1 MAGGLIELISYG
13 AEDSY
18 LTGTPQI
25 TFFKAV
31 FRRYT
36 NFAIESIVQRFHGDD
51 TDFGKTL
58 HATIEKN
65 ADLIHKMYLVFELP
79 NVQLSLDTI
88 DPSYNPVNTESIAF
102 QTASDEYDI
111 VDTFTTYNV
120 LLYRTAIQNIQAHNP
135 DSINTATQSILVL
148 VEFYDPSS
156 AIRNNFKNVLLKYAN
171 QNNNMAQFIYDKT
184 FIVNILNNLATLAL
198 TITNFN
204 NIDLSQIVTDSMQN
218 NNIIHEEFF
227 CRKQQALQQML
238 LVNDNLTE
246 SGIQLFP
253 KFAWV
258 SRLGHSIFE
267 YIDIEIGGQRIDR
280 QYSDWMNI
288 WWEVSHNEFQ
298 TNNYMKMIGNVCE
311 LTTFNSCAKP
321 KYTLTIPLQFWF
333 CKYAGLALPLISL
346 NFFDVV
352 FKVKIRELEECCY
365 TDTLGVDLLK
375 DIHLNDAYLLVDY
388 VYLDGDERKRFAQV
402 THEYL
407 IEQVQRIE
415 YVSFNKNLNN
425 FQLEFVN
432 PCKELFWVYQ
442 RDDFIRNVD
451 GLTECQFYNYTL
463 NKYTDTLTCCCCNT
477 DFAQCPIKTCTCDTL
492 PQYLPTVALGQ
503 PVQITTPFNYI
514 DRSTNTNQY
523 TEGNPIVSTS
533 MMLQGYQMGGNTLLN
548 FPGNM
553 TNYLYPLQ
561 YNTHTPADGINIY
574 SFGINP
580 ESHQPSGSCN
590 LGRIGDIE
598 LIIQFLADIQQNDLN
613 GKFRV
618 YTTSYNILRFMGGTC
633 GVAFT
638 YQANA

>member
-31 FRRYT
+31 YRRYT
-36 NFAIESIVQRFHGDD
+36 NFAIETIVQRFHGNDV
-51 TDFGKTL
+51 DFGKTL
-58 HATIEKN
+58 NATIEKN
-65 ADLIHKMYLVFELP
+65 ADLIHKMYLAFELP
-79 NVQLSLDTI
+79 QVQLVLDTI
-88 DPSYNPVNTESIAF
+88 DPSSNPVTAESINY
-102 QTASDEYDI
+102 QTAANEYDV
-111 VDTFTTYNV
+111 VDQFSTYNV
-120 LLYRTAIQNIQAHNP
+120 TLFRVAVSNLQAHNP
-135 DSINTATQSILVL
+135 DSINTAVQSILVL
-148 VEFYDPSS
+148 QEYYDPKS

-171 QNNNMAQFIYDKT
+171 QNNAIAQFTYDKT
-184 FIVNILNNLATLAL
+184 YIVNILNAL
-198 TITNFN
+198 TTFALTVTNYNTVDFV
-204 NIDLSQIVTDSMQN
+204 QMTTDSMNN
-218 NNIIHEEFF
+218 NNIIHQEFF

-238 LVNDNLTE
+238 SATDTLSAD
-246 SGIQLFP
+246 SIQLVA

-258 SRLGHSIFE
+258 SRIGHMLFE

-280 QYSDWMNI
+280 QYSDWINI

-298 TNNYMKMIGNVCE
+298 TTNYMKMIGNVCE
-311 LTTFNSCAKP
+311 LTTFNSCIKP
-321 KYTLTIPLQFWF
+321 TYTVTVPLQFWF

-346 NFFDVV
+346 KFFDVV
-352 FKVKIRELEECCY
+352 FRVKLRELEECCY
-365 TDTLGVDLLK
+365 TDSLGVDLLK

-415 YVSFNKNLNN
+415 FTNFNKSTNN

-442 RDDFIRNVD
+442 RDDFTVNSD
-451 GLTECQFYNYTL
+451 GMTQCQFYNYTL
-463 NKYTDTLTCCCCNT
+463 NPYTDSITCCCCNT
-477 DFAQCPIKTCTCDTL
+477 DFAQCLVKACNCDTE

-503 PVQITTPFNYI
+503 PVTIQTPFNY
-514 DRSTNTNQY
+514 TNRPVDTNVY
-523 TEGNPIVSTS
+523 TEGNPISTTAI
-533 MMLQGYQMGGNTLLN
+533 MLQGVQIGGNTLLN

-553 TNYLYPLQ
+553 TNYLYPYQ
-561 YNTHTPADGINIY
+561 FNTHTPADGINIY
-574 SFGINP
+574 SFGVNS

-590 LGRIGDIE
+590 LGRIGDVE
-598 LIIQFLADIQQNDLN
+598 LVVEFVEDIQTNDLN

-618 YTTSYNILRFMGGTC
+618 YVTSYNILRFMGGTC

-638 YQANA
+638 YSSNA